1 MLLSQYHFKVIISI
15 ESNIHESVK
24 KKKKKKKDY
33 WKDSCVLFTCL
44 TWKYVL
50 TVSMKLLTYSFKT
63 QHPWFA
69 VPPWL
74 QNWFNPL
81 NPEIHDVLYCYD
93 YELDLF
99 FQNVTYMTY
108 LVSWLQNLLIPSN
121 CDIHDWLYS
130 TAMTAKWSILSNHDF
145 PGFLYCGDGNSG
157 LIVPLN
163 SKIHFAVPLWKQIDL
178 SLL

>member
-1 MLLSQYHFKVIISI
+1 
-15 ESNIHESVK
+15 
-24 KKKKKKKDY
+24 
-33 WKDSCVLFTCL
+33 
-44 TWKYVL
+44 
-50 TVSMKLLTYSFKT
+50 MKLLTYSFKT
-63 QHPWFA
+63 QHPSFA

-130 TAMTAKWSILSNHDF
+130 TAMTAKWSVLSNHDF